1 MTSAAATASPRCGEG
16 LEQKHCYTHEVSSEN
31 MNRLGQVS
39 SGNTNRLGQVSSEN
53 IKGLE
58 RKHVYTGSYIHKLG
72 FLYILTK
79 MCEVDVSEGC
89 SPYLIQMQTRK

>member
-1 MTSAAATASPRCGEG
+1 MTPAASTLRVEG

-31 MNRLGQVS
+31 TRTASTLRVEVS
-39 SGNTNRLGQVSSEN
+39 SGCS
-53 IKGLE
+53 KGLE
-58 RKHVYTGSYIHKLG
+58 RKHVYTHAYTQILG
-72 FLYILTK
+72 FLYIFPK